1 MTNDY
6 MDERYAHKQS
16 VLDGRMEFLRVRC
29 QRNALGVIAGL
40 LALLLAVSR

>member
-6 MDERYAHKQS
+6 MDERYNHRQA
-16 VLDGRMEFLRVRC
+16 VLDGRMEYLRVRY
-29 QRNALGVIAGL
+29 QRNAAFAIAL